1 MEDQLWFGG
10 RGVGGGTFLCSRST
24 PPPPAPAALER
35 WLWEFAKWGGEG
47 EPGFKILCPRADPR
61 ADGEVTGGF

>member
-1 MEDQLWFGG
+1 MGG
-10 RGVGGGTFLCSRST
+10 AGWGGHVVFALKYVPVFSEHT
-24 PPPPAPAALER
+24 PPPAPAALER